1 MNRVELPEVNVRQ
14 IVGSHAMSEAEFLA
28 WRDEDIRAEWVNG
41 EVIIMSPASTRHVR
55 LVGLL
60 LQVIG
65 IFAKHHQ
72 SGEVFGPE
80 LQVHFEELRRWR
92 VPDLLFVASER
103 LQIVKP
109 TYVEGAPDLVI
120 EIVSPDSL
128 ARDWREKYLEY
139 EAAGVREY
147 WIIDPM
153 SERVEAYTLS
163 ERSYSLIQEREDKG
177 LPSTVLPG
185 FYLNPA
191 WLWQDPLPNPL
202 EILKE
207 LAVI

>member
-1 MNRVELPEVNVRQ
+1 MNRVELPEVSV
-14 IVGSHAMSEAEFLA
+14 SHTMTSYSMSEAEFLA
-28 WRDEDIRAEWVNG
+28 WQDEDIRAEWVNG
-41 EVIIMSPASTRHVR
+41 EVIVMSPASTKHVR

-65 IFAKHHQ
+65 IFARHYQ
-72 SGEVFGPE
+72 LGEIFGPE

-92 VPDLLFVASER
+92 VPDLLFVAADR
-103 LQIVKP
+103 LQIIKP

-147 WIIDPM
+147 WVIDPM
-153 SERVEAYTLS
+153 SE
-163 ERSYSLIQEREDKG
+163 
-177 LPSTVLPG
+177 
-185 FYLNPA
+185 
-191 WLWQDPLPNPL
+191 
-202 EILKE
+202 
-207 LAVI
+207 